1 MVGLGEGSMSGVPVK
16 KEGSCE
22 ADKKSVDL
30 DTLTLM
36 SMAFPWQDAF
46 RVTWLTFCLITSDRV

>member
-16 KEGSCE
+16 KEGSYE

-30 DTLTLM
+30 DILTLM
-36 SMAFPWQDAF
+36 SMAFHG
-46 RVTWLTFCLITSDRV
+46 RMLSE